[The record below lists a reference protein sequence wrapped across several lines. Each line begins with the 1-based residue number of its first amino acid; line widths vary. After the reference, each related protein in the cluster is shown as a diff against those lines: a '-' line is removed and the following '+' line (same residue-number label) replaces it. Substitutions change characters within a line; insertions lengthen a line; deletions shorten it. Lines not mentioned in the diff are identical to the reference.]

1 VKHSK
6 ETRQISTEVMLIG
19 GKFFDGL
26 RGGLKQGRVSGTLGF
41 SDKATQFLWDR
52 EGEKEMVSGEL
63 TVDLFF

>member
-1 VKHSK
+1 MEHSK
-6 ETRQISTEVMLIG
+6 ETRQISTEVMGIG

-26 RGGLKQGRVSGTLGF
+26 RRGLKQGRVSGALVF
-41 SDKATQFLWDR
+41 SHQGAQVLRHR